1 MTLATVMVLVALL
14 AASWI
19 ASRFLP
25 PAWQQ
30 MVPTPLGY
38 LAPISYLVTAAC
50 MALGG
55 VIAGRRFLVVAL
67 GLTFALWIATGA
79 IAWHRRYEGLVRA
92 SLRRAT
98 GEAETWT
105 PIRELGELQISYA
118 LPRMLALVPAEAR
131 TGAEERVRLAFQI
144 LFGTLN
150 NMILI
155 NPGPYTIH
163 HPETGR
169 MLAQSMTL
177 FILHPARE
185 EPVFSSPSSVAA
197 TARSSRR

>member
-1 MTLATVMVLVALL
+1 MSDLRPWQRMTLATVMVLVALL

-67 GLTFALWIATGA
+67 GLTFALWIATFVLLA
-79 IAWHRRYEGLVRA
+79 NI
-92 SLRRAT
+92 
-98 GEAETWT
+98 
-105 PIRELGELQISYA
+105 A
-118 LPRMLALVPAEAR
+118 LP
-131 TGAEERVRLAFQI
+131 
-144 LFGTLN
+144 
-150 NMILI
+150 
-155 NPGPYTIH
+155 
-163 HPETGR
+163 
-169 MLAQSMTL
+169 
-177 FILHPARE
+177 
-185 EPVFSSPSSVAA
+185 
-197 TARSSRR
+197 